1 MSFIMCP
8 LDGAA
13 IDQAY
18 PLALKVK
25 RVDSM
30 PNSQTSEQFRC
41 GAHVLEAKDDTAVIG
56 ENEIQAFPFD
66 AGWAQASLRS
76 SADGI
81 GVLLRWR
88 PNSPHNTSK
97 YID

>member
-1 MSFIMCP
+1 MCP
-8 LDGAA
+8 LNGAA

-18 PLALKVK
+18 PLALKLK

-30 PNSQTSEQFRC
+30 PNSLTSGQFRC
-41 GAHVLEAKDDTAVIG
+41 GAHVLEAKSDTAVIG

-66 AGWAQASLRS
+66 AGEAQVSLRF

-81 GVLLRWR
+81 GGLLRWR
-88 PNSPHNTSK
+88 PNSPRNTSK
-97 YID
+97 CID